1 MTNVTQE
8 KKSAQLNIRMKH
20 VQDGLNFTFNL
31 NINLEVL
38 ADWFEQH
45 LSVSLVRE
53 KIMNI
58 GLDVHNVNLVVFR

>member
-8 KKSAQLNIRMKH
+8 KKSEQSNILMKH

-31 NINLEVL
+31 NINVEVL

-58 GLDVHNVNLVVFR
+58 GLDVHNVNLAVFR

>member
-1 MTNVTQE
+1 
-8 KKSAQLNIRMKH
+8 MKH
-20 VQDGLNFTFNL
+20 VQDVLNFTFNL
-31 NINLEVL
+31 NINVEVL

-53 KIMNI
+53 KNMNI

>member
-20 VQDGLNFTFNL
+20 VQDVLNFTFNL
-31 NINLEVL
+31 NINVEVL

>member
-1 MTNVTQE
+1 
-8 KKSAQLNIRMKH
+8 MKH
-20 VQDGLNFTFNL
+20 VQDVLNFTFNL
-31 NINLEVL
+31 NINVEVL

-58 GLDVHNVNLVVFR
+58 GLDVHNVNLAVFR

>member
-8 KKSAQLNIRMKH
+8 KKSEQSNILMKH

-31 NINLEVL
+31 NINVEVL